1 MAQFAKPRNR
11 SSLRSRPARGT
22 STQTRMKRTSLPGR
36 RRRRNGSGGLRRCS
50 SYANR
55 IACRQGFRGII
66 DNPVGGRQ
74 ARNDLHTVT
83 EIAAQSH
90 VLEDDLVV
98 AVEGGDLCALIPS
111 YQRSGRN
118 CYQISRGCS
127 PTALIKEQPLKSLL
141 PPFEN
146 VGVVCHDGFPPS
158 FQRIGVNLRLCMS
171 VSGTFRTWRDV
182 LVESAFG
189 CKAEV
194 GLWGCQGS

>member
-1 MAQFAKPRNR
+1 MAQYAKPRNR
-11 SSLRSRPARGT
+11 SSLRYRPERGT

-98 AVEGGDLCALIPS
+98 AVEGGDLCSLIPS
-111 YQRSGRN
+111 YQRSRRN
-118 CYQISRGCS
+118 WYQIRVSRHFELHIALAPAEELAGCIVS
-127 PTALIKEQPLKSLL
+127 LKLDL
-141 PPFEN
+141 
-146 VGVVCHDGFPPS
+146 HA
-158 FQRIGVNLRLCMS
+158 M
-171 VSGTFRTWRDV
+171 
-182 LVESAFG
+182 
-189 CKAEV
+189 
-194 GLWGCQGS
+194 